1 MLFTCINDSSIALD
15 DIKGQ
20 LLVMKSNHVS
30 VENDMNYTTFDPEN
44 KIISFI
50 SINLKVSSIHT
61 AVCETGAV

>member
-20 LLVMKSNHVS
+20 VLVMKSNHVI
-30 VENDMNYTTFDPEN
+30 VEKDMSYTTFDPEN

-50 SINLKVSSIHT
+50 SINLEVSSIDT
-61 AVCETGAV
+61 AVCETGSV